1 MSIKSAVVADAS
13 IKQQVS
19 WAAIWPTISSQFLCL
34 QLYGNERWQ
43 KASAFLPIASAHR
56 WQHSR
61 AVTPLQWQ
69 SGTQG
74 EMGTGAHGGCCGE
87 ADSHSWAELRAAK
100 HGFVL
105 RCLFLNK
112 NFLCIFFCPLKLLEP
127 KLFFHVWFRM
137 EMLFFLF
144 FFLSKELVEFF
155 FFSIIQRPLF
165 FFPLCLLFTLDRCL
179 IFQ

>member
-112 NFLCIFFCPLKLLEP
+112 NFLCIKTSSA
-127 KLFFHVWFRM
+127 
-137 EMLFFLF
+137 F
-144 FFLSKELVEFF
+144 FFVPLSYWNPNC
-155 FFSIIQRPLF
+155 FSMCGF
-165 FFPLCLLFTLDRCL
+165 GWKCFSSSFSFCLKN
-179 IFQ
+179 